1 MGGKMAN
8 TIGLEFMENTKYLHL
23 DATVESQGGTQP
35 PLELP
40 YAPDAP
46 LIKLPDAASL
56 MIPAMDLRT
65 AIEQRTSL
73 RRYTQKPLTLDELAY
88 LLWATQGVKKVTKR
102 PVTLRTVPSAGARHA
117 FETYLLVNWVEGLTP
132 GLYRYIGLQH
142 ALIDLGAA
150 ADINEQ
156 VTQAC
161 LDQNQV
167 RTSAVT
173 FIWVAVTERMTFR
186 YTQRGYRYLH
196 LDAGHVCQN
205 LYLLAEQTGCGV
217 CAIAA
222 FDDDL
227 LNAALKLDGVELFAI
242 YLASLGKRGG
252 IA

>member
-1 MGGKMAN
+1 MAN
-8 TIGLEFMENTKYLHL
+8 TIGFEFIEKTKYHHL
-23 DATVESQGGTQP
+23 DPTAESQGGTQP

-40 YAPDAP
+40 YPPDAP
-46 LIKLPDAASL
+46 LIKLPEAASL
-56 MIPAMDLRT
+56 QMPAMDLRT

-73 RRYTQKPLTLDELAY
+73 RRYTHQPLSLAELAY
-88 LLWATQGVKKVTKR
+88 LLWETQGVKKVTQR
-102 PVTLRTVPSAGARHA
+102 PVTLRMVPSAGARHA
-117 FETYLLVNWVEGLTP
+117 FETYLLVNRVEGLTP
-132 GLYRYIGLQH
+132 GLYRYVALQH
-142 ALIDLGAA
+142 ALIDLGFP

-242 YLASLGKRGG
+242 YLGSLGKRGG
-252 IA
+252 VI

>member
-1 MGGKMAN
+1 MAN
-8 TIGLEFMENTKYLHL
+8 TIGLEFMEKTKYHHL
-23 DATVESQGGTQP
+23 DPTDESQGGVQP
-35 PLELP
+35 PLELAYP
-40 YAPDAP
+40 AEAA

-56 MIPAMDLRT
+56 KMPVMDLRT

-73 RRYTQKPLTLDELAY
+73 RRYTQKPLSLDELAY

-102 PVTLRTVPSAGARHA
+102 PVTMRTVPSAGARHA
-117 FETYLLVNWVEGLTP
+117 FETYLLVNRVEGLTP
-132 GLYRYIGLQH
+132 GLYRYIALQH
-142 ALIDLGAA
+142 ALIDLGFTS
-150 ADINEQ
+150 DINEQ

-227 LNAALKLDGVELFAI
+227 LNTALKLDGVELFAI
-242 YLASLGKRGG
+242 YLGSLGKRN
-252 IA
+252 

>member
-1 MGGKMAN
+1 MTT
-8 TIGLEFMENTKYLHL
+8 TIGLEFMEKTKYHHL
-23 DATVESQGGTQP
+23 DPTAESQGGVQP

-40 YAPDAP
+40 YPADTP
-46 LIKLPDAASL
+46 LIKLPDPAGL
-56 MIPAMDLRT
+56 KMPAMDLRT

-73 RRYTQKPLTLDELAY
+73 RRYSQKPLSLDELAY

-117 FETYLLVNWVEGLTP
+117 FETYLLVNRVEGLTP
-132 GLYRYIGLQH
+132 GLYRYVALQH
-142 ALIDLGAA
+142 ALIDLGFAA
-150 ADINEQ
+150 EINEQ

-227 LNAALKLDGVELFAI
+227 LNAALKLDGLELFAI
-242 YLASLGKRGG
+242 YLGSLGKR
-252 IA
+252 I